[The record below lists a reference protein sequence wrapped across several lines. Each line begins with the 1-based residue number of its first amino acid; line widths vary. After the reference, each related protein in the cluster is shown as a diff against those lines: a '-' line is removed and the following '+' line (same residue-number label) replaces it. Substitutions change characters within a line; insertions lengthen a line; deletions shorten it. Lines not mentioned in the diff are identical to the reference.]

1 MEKNKLVWFG
11 AKRPENL
18 RLILRCFPDMAR
30 FLLSLG
36 ANPDV
41 QNKRGCTAVMIAAEL
56 GNYAIVSLLSRNN
69 ANLQIQDNEG
79 KGKQMLES

>member
-1 MEKNKLVWFG
+1 MTDNEKRN
-11 AKRPENL
+11 PENL
-18 RLILRCFPDMAR
+18 KVILRWFPDMAR

-36 ANPDV
+36 ANPDI

-69 ANLQIQDNEG
+69 ADLQIQDNEG
-79 KGKQMLES
+79 KGKQIHC

>member
-1 MEKNKLVWFG
+1 MDNNNKKKSW
-11 AKRPENL
+11 EM
-18 RLILRCFPDMAR
+18 ILLCLPDMTR

-36 ANPDV
+36 ANPDI

-69 ANLQIQDNEG
+69 ADLQIQDDEG
-79 KGKQMLES
+79 KGKQMLKHCFK